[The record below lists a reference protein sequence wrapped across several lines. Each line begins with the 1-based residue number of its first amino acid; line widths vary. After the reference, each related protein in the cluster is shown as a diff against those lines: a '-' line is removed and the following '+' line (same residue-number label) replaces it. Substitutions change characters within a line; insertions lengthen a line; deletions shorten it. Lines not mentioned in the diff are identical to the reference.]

1 MKFLFT
7 LSLFSL
13 LSLTAWAQ
21 NGTIDGQVVDVKTN
35 EAIIGANV
43 VIEGTTVGAATDIEG
58 KFTIANVK
66 PGTYNVVITYIAY
79 KSQTVT
85 DVVVESGKKT
95 TLKVT
100 LVEDIAELAE
110 VVVTAQKEISN
121 DVSLLNTIK
130 ENKLVVSGISAQQ
143 MTKLPDR
150 DAAQVMMRVPGIT
163 VQDGRFVL
171 VRGMPERYN
180 QVLINGIIGPS
191 TEIDKRSFSFD
202 LIPAG
207 SLDQML
213 VYKSGT
219 AEMPGDFAGGVI
231 QMVTKSPAYEE
242 FISVGL
248 SAGVRTNTTF
258 QDFKFNASNGTDN
271 FGFDNGFRDM
281 PGNFPTT
288 AALQATNRS
297 SQLRLDAGKTLA
309 NNFALN
315 NKKAGPDMG
324 FNFAT
329 SQNGKIGNVGL
340 SNLTSVAY
348 SRSFTHYNSE
358 FLRYQDF
365 TTTDPT
371 KRFDYSDNVYS
382 NDVRINVMHNWL
394 ININD
399 RNKIEFKNLFVQL
412 GEDKTTTRVGTEF
425 GQRNGQDMQNYAYYH
440 LNRSIYTGQL
450 DGKHT
455 LGDGS
460 YKLNWVV
467 GMNYINRNEPDYR
480 RFRTF
485 RDKSLAGTEAPFEV
499 LLPPSGN
506 PFEAGR
512 FWSKLQDKGFSHG
525 LNLERKFG
533 DVSSKRAPVVK
544 AGYFLERKTRTF
556 DARYVNY
563 IIPNLGQ
570 DLEQAYALARLPLD
584 QVFASQNI
592 KPEGFTIEEATKP
605 QDHYSGENT
614 LSAGYVSTQLP
625 LGKFDV
631 NIGMRAEYN
640 VQNLDA
646 IGSDGTPLRVN
657 NPVFAPLPSFN
668 VAYNTSDRS
677 LIRLAY
683 SRTIN
688 RPEFREL
695 APFLF
700 YQFEFESALIGNPRL
715 KTAFIHN
722 VDLRWE
728 MYPNPGETISIGTFY
743 KQLKDPIEL
752 YLQVTSDVP
761 QLVYNNSASAYDYG
775 LEVEFR
781 KSLASLG
788 VSRFLRNTSFNVNA
802 SWIKSQV
809 DIGANAGG
817 NLARYRPLQGQSPY
831 IINAG
836 VYYSDEDNGFSA
848 NAAFN
853 VFGPR
858 IYSVGDIN
866 FPTFWEMPRKALDLQ
881 VSKRIGK
888 TLSLKL
894 NAQNLLN
901 TPFRILQ
908 DSNQDQE
915 IKSSDL
921 LIQKYKVGSQF
932 SLSLNWMFA
941 KE

>member
-1 MKFLFT
+1 MK
-7 LSLFSL
+7 L
-13 LSLTAWAQ
+13 LSTLILCIVGLTAWAQ
-21 NGTIDGQVVDVKTN
+21 NGTIDGQVTDVKTN

-58 KFTIANVK
+58 NFVIANLK
-66 PGTYNVVITYIAY
+66 PGTYTIVVTYIAY
-79 KSQTVT
+79 KTQTIP
-85 DVVVESGKKT
+85 DVVVEPGKKT
-95 TLKVT
+95 TLKIT

-110 VVVTAQKEISN
+110 VVVTAQKEIST

-143 MTKLPDR
+143 IVRLPDR

-180 QVLINGIIGPS
+180 QVMINGIIGPS

-242 FISVGL
+242 FTSVGL
-248 SAGVRTNTTF
+248 NFGFRTNTTF
-258 QDFKFNASNGTDN
+258 QDFKYNASTGTDN
-271 FGFDNGFRDM
+271 LGFDNGFRDL
-281 PGNFPTT
+281 PSGFPTT
-288 AALQATNRS
+288 AALQGTSRS
-297 SQLRLDAGKTLA
+297 SQLRLDAGKTLT

-315 NKKAGPDMG
+315 NKKAAPDMG

-329 SQNGKIGNVGL
+329 SQKFKAGNLRL

-348 SRSFTHYNSE
+348 SRSFTHYDAE
-358 FLRYQDF
+358 FLRYQEF
-365 TTTDPT
+365 TSTNPS
-371 KRFDYSDNVYS
+371 KRFDYNDNVYS
-382 NDVRINVMHNWL
+382 NDVRVNVMHNWL
-394 ININD
+394 IDIND
-399 RNKIEFKNLFVQL
+399 RNKVEFKNLFVQL

-425 GQRNGQDMQNYAYYH
+425 GQRDGQDLQNYAYYH

-460 YKLNWVV
+460 YKLNWVL

-480 RFRTF
+480 RFRSF
-485 RDKSLAGTEAPFEV
+485 RDKSLAGTEAPFEII
-499 LLPPSGN
+499 LPPSGN

-525 LNLERKFG
+525 LNFEKKFG
-533 DVSSKRAPVVK
+533 DLDAKRTPSLK

-570 DLEQAYALARLPLD
+570 DLEQAYALAKLPLD
-584 QVFASQNI
+584 QVFAPGNVN
-592 KPEGFTIEEATKP
+592 PNGFTIEEATKP
-605 QDHYSGENT
+605 QDHYNGENT
-614 LSAGYVSTQLP
+614 LSAAYISSQLP
-625 LGKFDV
+625 LGKFDI
-631 NIGMRAEYN
+631 NIGLRAEYN

-646 IGSDGTPLRVN
+646 MGSDGTPLRVN

-677 LIRLAY
+677 LVRLAY

-700 YQFEFESALIGNPRL
+700 YQFEFESALIGNPQL

-761 QLVYNNSASAYDYG
+761 QFVYNNSTSAYDYG
-775 LEVEFR
+775 VEVEFR

-788 VSRFLRNTSFNVNA
+788 VSKFLRNTSVNVNA
-802 SWIKSQV
+802 AYIKSQV

-831 IINAG
+831 IVNAG
-836 VYYSDEDNGFSA
+836 VYYNDEESGFSV
-848 NAAFN
+848 NGAFN

-858 IYSVGDIN
+858 IYSIGDIN

-881 VSKRIGK
+881 VSQRLTK

-908 DSNQDQE
+908 DSDQDQE

-921 LIQKYKVGSQF
+921 LIQKYRVGAQYSF
-932 SLSLNWMFA
+932 SINWMFA